1 MVRTY
6 SDLEWLVPTPRVA
19 IGTCTIAAHDNVR
32 RQLELVKSAIDMGAI
47 RYPDAHYHRL
57 WKVGQRLLLPR

>member
-6 SDLEWLVPTPRVA
+6 SDLEWLAPTPRVA

-32 RQLELVKSAIDMGAI
+32 KQLELAKSAINMGAI
-47 RYPDAHYHRL
+47 R
-57 WKVGQRLLLPR
+57 